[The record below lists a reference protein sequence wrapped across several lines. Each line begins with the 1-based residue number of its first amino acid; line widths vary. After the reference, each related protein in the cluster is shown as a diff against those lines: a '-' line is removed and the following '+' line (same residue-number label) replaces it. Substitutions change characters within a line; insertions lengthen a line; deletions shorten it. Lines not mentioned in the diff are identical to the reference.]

1 MAGPPHD
8 AAAFASARPGTEA
21 VTQRIGARSAQVV
34 LVAPS
39 GEWTRTVTP
48 SLEAARA
55 LCERLAVPCHDGWP
69 DELRKRLT
77 SWRRT
82 PEEWARA
89 PYPERSADRAP

>member
-1 MAGPPHD
+1 VAGPLRA